1 MQSKVQKKSGIVTT
15 SELKYERK
23 LRPAE
28 RRMAWISRIFIW
40 FMLLVVLFPVFAVVS
55 ASMAKGEVFTQTTL
69 IPSAWTLENYAKVLT
84 ETNFLIWVK
93 NSLII
98 CVVVSVIQ
106 LLLTV
111 PMAFAFSRLKFW
123 GRKNGLMMLLLLQMF
138 PAAMS
143 LPAILALAYR
153 LDGMDHIITLIIIQA
168 GAGAFNVWLLKGA
181 IDGIPKE
188 LTEAAY
194 VDGASTF
201 QTFTMIILPLLR
213 NMLLVI
219 FLFTFIGAYSEFI
232 FASALLKS
240 PESLTLAVGMQQFIT
255 NNFSANWTQYSAA
268 AIMASIPIVAFAT
281 IAQKYMAKG
290 LTAGSVKGL
299 DSINFMLDKA

>member
-40 FMLLVVLFPVFAVVS
+40 FMLLIVLFPVFAVVS

-98 CVVVSVIQ
+98 CVVVSIIQ

-138 PAAMS
+138 PAAMT

-290 LTAGSVKGL
+290 LTAGSVKG
-299 DSINFMLDKA
+299 

>member
-201 QTFTMIILPLLR
+201 QNFTMIILPLLR

-290 LTAGSVKGL
+290 LTAGSVKG
-299 DSINFMLDKA
+299 

>member
-69 IPSAWTLENYAKVLT
+69 IPSAFTLENYSKVLT

-290 LTAGSVKGL
+290 LTAGSVKG
-299 DSINFMLDKA
+299 

>member
-55 ASMAKGEVFTQTTL
+55 ASMAKGEVFTQTSL

-98 CVVVSVIQ
+98 CVVVSIIQ

-232 FASALLKS
+232 FASSLLKS

-290 LTAGSVKGL
+290 LTAGSVKG
-299 DSINFMLDKA
+299 

>member
-69 IPSAWTLENYAKVLT
+69 IPSAFTLENYSKVLT

-98 CVVVSVIQ
+98 CVIVSVLQ

-153 LDGMDHIITLIIIQA
+153 LDGMDHIITLIIVHA
-168 GAGAFNVWLLKGA
+168 GAGAFNIWLLKGA

-219 FLFTFIGAYSEFI
+219 FLFTFIGAYSEFV

-290 LTAGSVKGL
+290 LTAGSVKG
-299 DSINFMLDKA
+299 

>member
-69 IPSAWTLENYAKVLT
+69 IPSVWTLENYAKVLT

-290 LTAGSVKGL
+290 LTAGSVKG
-299 DSINFMLDKA
+299 

>member
-55 ASMAKGEVFTQTTL
+55 ASMAKGEVFTQTSL

-98 CVVVSVIQ
+98 CVVVSIIQ

-138 PAAMS
+138 PAAMT

-290 LTAGSVKGL
+290 LTAGSVKG
-299 DSINFMLDKA
+299 

>member
-69 IPSAWTLENYAKVLT
+69 IPSAFTLENYSKVLT

-98 CVVVSVIQ
+98 CVIVSVLQ

-290 LTAGSVKGL
+290 LTAGSVKG
-299 DSINFMLDKA
+299 

>member
-290 LTAGSVKGL
+290 LSAGSVKG
-299 DSINFMLDKA
+299 

>member
-28 RRMAWISRIFIW
+28 KRMAWISRIFIW

-55 ASMAKGEVFTQTTL
+55 ASMAKGEVFTQTSL

-123 GRKNGLMMLLLLQMF
+123 GRKKGLMMLLLLQMF
-138 PAAMS
+138 PTTMS

-153 LDGMDHIITLIIIQA
+153 LDGMDHIITLIIISA
-168 GAGAFNVWLLKGA
+168 GASAFNIWLLKGA

-194 VDGASTF
+194 VDGASTL

-290 LTAGSVKGL
+290 LTAGSVKG
-299 DSINFMLDKA
+299 

>member
-123 GRKNGLMMLLLLQMF
+123 GRKNGLMMLLLQMF

-290 LTAGSVKGL
+290 LTAGSVKG
-299 DSINFMLDKA
+299 

>member
-69 IPSAWTLENYAKVLT
+69 IPSAWTLENYSKVLT

-98 CVVVSVIQ
+98 CVVVSIIQ

-138 PAAMS
+138 PAAMT

-232 FASALLKS
+232 FASSLLKS

-290 LTAGSVKGL
+290 LTAGSVKG
-299 DSINFMLDKA
+299 

>member
-1 MQSKVQKKSGIVTT
+1 MQSKVQKKSGIVTI

-28 RRMAWISRIFIW
+28 RRIAWISRIFIW

-69 IPSAWTLENYAKVLT
+69 IPSAFTLENYSKVLT

-98 CVVVSVIQ
+98 CVIVSVLQ

-153 LDGMDHIITLIIIQA
+153 LDGMDHIITLIIVQA
-168 GAGAFNVWLLKGA
+168 GAGAFNIWLLKGA

-219 FLFTFIGAYSEFI
+219 FLFTFIGAYSEFV

-290 LTAGSVKGL
+290 LTAGSVKG
-299 DSINFMLDKA
+299 

>member
-40 FMLLVVLFPVFAVVS
+40 FMLLIVLFPVFAVVS

-69 IPSAWTLENYAKVLT
+69 IPSALTLENYAKVLT

-98 CVVVSVIQ
+98 CVVVSIIQ

-290 LTAGSVKGL
+290 LTAGSVKG
-299 DSINFMLDKA
+299 

>member
-1 MQSKVQKKSGIVTT
+1 MQSKAQKKSGIVTT

-290 LTAGSVKGL
+290 LTAGSVKG
-299 DSINFMLDKA
+299 

>member
-219 FLFTFIGAYSEFI
+219 FLFTFIGAYSEFV

-290 LTAGSVKGL
+290 LTAGSVKG
-299 DSINFMLDKA
+299 

>member
-153 LDGMDHIITLIIIQA
+153 LDGMDHIITLIIIQV

-290 LTAGSVKGL
+290 LTAGSVKG
-299 DSINFMLDKA
+299 

>member
-28 RRMAWISRIFIW
+28 RIMAWISRIFIW

-290 LTAGSVKGL
+290 LTAGSVKG
-299 DSINFMLDKA
+299 

>member
-281 IAQKYMAKG
+281 IAQIYG
-290 LTAGSVKGL
+290 
-299 DSINFMLDKA
+299 

>member
-69 IPSAWTLENYAKVLT
+69 IPSAWTL
-84 ETNFLIWVK
+84 
-93 NSLII
+93 
-98 CVVVSVIQ
+98 IQ

-290 LTAGSVKGL
+290 LTAGSVKG
-299 DSINFMLDKA
+299 

>member
-55 ASMAKGEVFTQTTL
+55 ASMAKGEVFTQTSL
-69 IPSAWTLENYAKVLT
+69 IPSAWTLENHAKVLT

-123 GRKNGLMMLLLLQMF
+123 GRKKGLMMLLLLQMF
-138 PAAMS
+138 PTTMS

-153 LDGMDHIITLIIIQA
+153 LDGMDHIITLIIISA
-168 GAGAFNVWLLKGA
+168 GASAFNIWLLKGA

-290 LTAGSVKGL
+290 LTAGSVKG
-299 DSINFMLDKA
+299 

>member
-232 FASALLKS
+232 FTSALLKS

-290 LTAGSVKGL
+290 LTAGSVKG
-299 DSINFMLDKA
+299 

>member
-1 MQSKVQKKSGIVTT
+1 MQSKVQKKSNIVTT
-15 SELKYERK
+15 SEFKYERK

-28 RRMAWISRIFIW
+28 KRMAWICRIFIW
-40 FMLLVVLFPVFAVVS
+40 IMLLIVLFPVFAVVS

-69 IPSAWTLENYAKVLT
+69 IPSAWTLENYTKVLT

-93 NSLII
+93 NSLIV
-98 CVVVSVIQ
+98 CVVVSVVQ

-123 GRKNGLMMLLLLQMF
+123 GRKKGLMMLLLLQMF

-153 LDGMDHIITLIIIQA
+153 LNGMDHIITLIIIQA
-168 GAGAFNVWLLKGA
+168 GAGAFNIWLLKGA

-201 QTFTMIILPLLR
+201 QSFKMIILPLLR

-219 FLFTFIGAYSEFI
+219 FLFTFIGTYSEFV

-268 AIMASIPIVAFAT
+268 AIMASIPIVIFAT
-281 IAQKYMAKG
+281 VAQKYMAKG
-290 LTAGSVKGL
+290 LTAGSVKG
-299 DSINFMLDKA
+299 

>member
-111 PMAFAFSRLKFW
+111 PMAFAFSRLKFL

-290 LTAGSVKGL
+290 LTAGSVKG
-299 DSINFMLDKA
+299 

>member
-69 IPSAWTLENYAKVLT
+69 IPSAFTLENYSKVLT

-153 LDGMDHIITLIIIQA
+153 LDGMDHIITLIIVQA
-168 GAGAFNVWLLKGA
+168 SAGAFNIWLLKGA

-219 FLFTFIGAYSEFI
+219 FLFTFIGAYSEFV

-290 LTAGSVKGL
+290 LTAGSVKG
-299 DSINFMLDKA
+299 

>member
-111 PMAFAFSRLKFW
+111 PMAFAFSRLKLW

-213 NMLLVI
+213 NILLVI
-219 FLFTFIGAYSEFI
+219 FLFTFIVAYSEFI
-232 FASALLKS
+232 FSSALLTS

-290 LTAGSVKGL
+290 LTAGSVKG
-299 DSINFMLDKA
+299 

>member
-69 IPSAWTLENYAKVLT
+69 IPSAFTLENYSKVLT

-98 CVVVSVIQ
+98 CVIVSVLQ

-153 LDGMDHIITLIIIQA
+153 LDGMDHIITLIIVQA
-168 GAGAFNVWLLKGA
+168 GAGAFNIWLLKGA

-201 QTFTMIILPLLR
+201 QTFTMIILPLIR

-219 FLFTFIGAYSEFI
+219 FLFTFIGAYSEFV

-290 LTAGSVKGL
+290 LTAGSVKG
-299 DSINFMLDKA
+299 

>member
-28 RRMAWISRIFIW
+28 RRIAWISRIFIW

-153 LDGMDHIITLIIIQA
+153 LDGMDHIITLIIVQA
-168 GAGAFNVWLLKGA
+168 GAGAFNIWLLKGA

-219 FLFTFIGAYSEFI
+219 FLFTFIGAYSEFV

-290 LTAGSVKGL
+290 LTAGSVKG
-299 DSINFMLDKA
+299 

>member
-69 IPSAWTLENYAKVLT
+69 IPSALTLENYAKVLT

-98 CVVVSVIQ
+98 CVVVSIIQ

-123 GRKNGLMMLLLLQMF
+123 GRKNGLMTLLLLQMF
-138 PAAMS
+138 PAAMT

-232 FASALLKS
+232 FASSLLKS

-290 LTAGSVKGL
+290 LTAGSVKG
-299 DSINFMLDKA
+299 

>member
-268 AIMASIPIVAFAT
+268 AIIASIPIVAFAT

-290 LTAGSVKGL
+290 LTAGSVKG
-299 DSINFMLDKA
+299 

>member
-55 ASMAKGEVFTQTTL
+55 ASMAKGEVFTQTSL

-153 LDGMDHIITLIIIQA
+153 LDGMDHIITLIIVQA
-168 GAGAFNVWLLKGA
+168 GAGAFNIWLLKGA

-219 FLFTFIGAYSEFI
+219 FLFTFIGAYSEFV

-281 IAQKYMAKG
+281 VAQKYMAKG
-290 LTAGSVKGL
+290 LTAGSVKG
-299 DSINFMLDKA
+299 

>member
-69 IPSAWTLENYAKVLT
+69 IPSAFTLENYSKVLT

-98 CVVVSVIQ
+98 CVIVSVLQ

-153 LDGMDHIITLIIIQA
+153 LDGMDHIITLIIVQA
-168 GAGAFNVWLLKGA
+168 GAGAFNIWLLKGA

-219 FLFTFIGAYSEFI
+219 FLFTFIGAYSEFV

-240 PESLTLAVGMQQFIT
+240 PENLTLAVGMQQFIT

-290 LTAGSVKGL
+290 LTAGSVKG
-299 DSINFMLDKA
+299 

>member
-40 FMLLVVLFPVFAVVS
+40 FMLLVVLFPVIAVVS

-69 IPSAWTLENYAKVLT
+69 IPSAFTLENYSKVLT

-153 LDGMDHIITLIIIQA
+153 LDGMDHIITLIIVQA
-168 GAGAFNVWLLKGA
+168 GAGAFNIWLLKGA

-219 FLFTFIGAYSEFI
+219 FLFTFIGAYSEFV

-290 LTAGSVKGL
+290 LTAGSVKG
-299 DSINFMLDKA
+299 

>member
-69 IPSAWTLENYAKVLT
+69 IPSAFTLENYAKVLT

-153 LDGMDHIITLIIIQA
+153 LDGMDHIITLIIVQA
-168 GAGAFNVWLLKGA
+168 GAGAFNIWLLKGA

-219 FLFTFIGAYSEFI
+219 FLFTFIGAYSEFV

-281 IAQKYMAKG
+281 VAQKYMAKG
-290 LTAGSVKGL
+290 LTAGSIKG
-299 DSINFMLDKA
+299 

>member
-69 IPSAWTLENYAKVLT
+69 IPSAFTLENYAKVLT

-153 LDGMDHIITLIIIQA
+153 LDGMDHIITLIIVQA
-168 GAGAFNVWLLKGA
+168 GAGAFNIWLLKGA

-290 LTAGSVKGL
+290 LTAGSVKG
-299 DSINFMLDKA
+299 